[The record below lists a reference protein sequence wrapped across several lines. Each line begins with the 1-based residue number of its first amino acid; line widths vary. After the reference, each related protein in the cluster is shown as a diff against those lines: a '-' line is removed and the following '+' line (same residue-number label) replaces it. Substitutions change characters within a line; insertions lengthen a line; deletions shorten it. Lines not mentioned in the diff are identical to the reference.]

1 MQRHASLLI
10 GKAYKGFR
18 AVARFMEE
26 GEGLDVGQSLAVS
39 KKIIDVPIGRPAVA
53 VPDFQDLTALSG
65 HPSSYQEAADLIE
78 VR

>member
-1 MQRHASLLI
+1 VQRHASLLI
-10 GKAYKGFR
+10 GKAYKGFH

-26 GEGLDVGQSLAVS
+26 GEDVGQSLAVS
-39 KKIIDVPIGRPAVA
+39 KKFVDVRIGRPAVA

>member
-1 MQRHASLLI
+1 VERHVSLLI
-10 GKAYKGFR
+10 GKAYRRFR
-18 AVARFMEE
+18 AVTGFVEE
-26 GEGLDVGQSLAVS
+26 REGLHVGQSLAVS
-39 KKIIDVPIGRPAVA
+39 KKVIHVRIGRPAIA